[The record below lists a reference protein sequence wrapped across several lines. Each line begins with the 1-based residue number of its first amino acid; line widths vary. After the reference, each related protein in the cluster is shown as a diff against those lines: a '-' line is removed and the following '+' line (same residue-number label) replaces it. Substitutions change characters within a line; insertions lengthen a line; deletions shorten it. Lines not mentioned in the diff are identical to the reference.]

1 METLILYQFHR
12 YLGAVMIDPRKCARW
27 LWLTGLLL
35 PLWAAAATQ
44 VHEFTLKNGLKVLI
58 KEDHRAPVV
67 VTQVWYKVGSS
78 YEHEGITG
86 ISHLLEHMMFKGT
99 ARHGPG
105 EFSRIIAEHG
115 GRENAFTGSDYTAYF
130 ETLEKSRLAVA
141 FELEADRMRNLLLD
155 EKEFAKEK
163 QVVLE
168 ERRMRTDDRPRAKTH
183 EHFMATAFTNG
194 PYRNPVIGWPADI
207 EALTVED
214 LRRWYRRWYAPNNAT
229 LVVVGDVDPQAVL
242 RLARR
247 WFGPLQPSEIPP
259 LKPRTEVEQL
269 GERRLEVKLPAKLP
283 YLLMG
288 YKVPVLASLAE
299 DRQWEAYA
307 LTVLAGILDGGESA
321 RLATRLVRGSQIAA
335 AAGAGYD
342 LYDRLPSLFVFDA
355 TPAQGHDLQELEQ
368 AFRREIEIL
377 QKELISDE
385 ELERVKT
392 QVTAEAVYQ
401 RDSMFYQAMQIGL
414 LETVGLG
421 WRRLD
426 EYVDRIRRVSAE
438 QVRQVARKYL
448 IPEGLTVARLLPLPI
463 EEGRRSAVSEVAP
476 GGDHVR

>member
-1 METLILYQFHR
+1 MELSILYEFHR
-12 YLGAVMIDPRKCARW
+12 DLGTVMINPRKRARW

-35 PLWAAAATQ
+35 PLWAVAATQ
-44 VHEFTLKNGLKVLI
+44 VHEFRLKNGLKVLV

-99 ARHGPG
+99 TRHGPG
-105 EFSRIIAEHG
+105 EFSRIVAEHG

-141 FELEADRMRNLLLD
+141 FELEADRMRNLRLD
-155 EKEFAKEK
+155 EKEFVKEK

-207 EALTVED
+207 EALTLED

-229 LVVVGDVDPQAVL
+229 LVVVGDVEPRQVL
-242 RLARR
+242 QLARR
-247 WFGPLQPSEIPP
+247 WFGPLKPSEIPP
-259 LKPRTEVEQL
+259 PKPRTEVEQL
-269 GERRLEVKLPAKLP
+269 GERRLQVKLPAKLP

-288 YKVPVLASLAE
+288 YKVPVLASLPE

-321 RLATRLVRGSQIAA
+321 RLASRLVRGSQIAA

-355 TPAQGHDLQELEQ
+355 TPAQGHDLQELERSL
-368 AFRREIEIL
+368 RREVEIL
-377 QKELISDE
+377 QKELVSAE

-448 IPEGLTVARLLPLPI
+448 IPERLTVAHLLPLPI
-463 EEGRRSAVSEVAP
+463 EAGRRSAVPEIAP
-476 GGDHVR
+476 GGEHVR

>member
-1 METLILYQFHR
+1 
-12 YLGAVMIDPRKCARW
+12 
-27 LWLTGLLL
+27 
-35 PLWAAAATQ
+35 
-44 VHEFTLKNGLKVLI
+44 
-58 KEDHRAPVV
+58 
-67 VTQVWYKVGSS
+67 
-78 YEHEGITG
+78 
-86 ISHLLEHMMFKGT
+86 
-99 ARHGPG
+99 
-105 EFSRIIAEHG
+105 
-115 GRENAFTGSDYTAYF
+115 
-130 ETLEKSRLAVA
+130 
-141 FELEADRMRNLLLD
+141 
-155 EKEFAKEK
+155 
-163 QVVLE
+163 
-168 ERRMRTDDRPRAKTH
+168 MRTDDRPRAKTR

-207 EALTVED
+207 EALTVGD
-214 LRRWYRRWYAPNNAT
+214 LRQWYRRWYAPNNAT
-229 LVVVGDVDPQAVL
+229 LVVVGDVEPQAVL

-247 WFGPLQPSEIPP
+247 WFGPLQPSKIPP

-269 GERRLEVKLPAKLP
+269 GERRLQVKLPAKLP

-321 RLATRLVRGSQIAA
+321 RLATRLVRGGQIAA

-355 TPAQGHDLQELEQ
+355 TPAQGHDLQELER
-368 AFRREIEIL
+368 ALRREVEIL
-377 QKELISDE
+377 QKERVSDE

-414 LETVGLG
+414 LETVGVG

-448 IPEGLTVARLLPLPI
+448 IPERLTVAHLLPLPI
-463 EEGRRSAVSEVAP
+463 EDGQRSTVPETAP